1 MFTVVS
7 GLMIWIVLYSSK
19 RKTKGKLTVWGLFKK
34 FYGDI
39 YDIGNG
45 IGYNNRIAGKC
56 YNRNKA
62 GNINYV

>member
-7 GLMIWIVLYSSK
+7 GLMIWLILYSSK

-39 YDIGNG
+39 ITIMTLAMALDIIIGLLVSVIIG
-45 IGYNNRIAGKC
+45 IG
-56 YNRNKA
+56 
-62 GNINYV
+62 